1 MHPLEKPEDQ
11 HHPVEH
17 ELKSTSALAA
27 TSPVLT
33 LFSLCLLVIGMTKAL
48 AINVL

>member
-1 MHPLEKPEDQ
+1 MYPPKKPEDQ

-27 TSPVLT
+27 TSPVLN
-33 LFSLCLLVIGMTKAL
+33 LLSLCLLVMGMM
-48 AINVL
+48 NS